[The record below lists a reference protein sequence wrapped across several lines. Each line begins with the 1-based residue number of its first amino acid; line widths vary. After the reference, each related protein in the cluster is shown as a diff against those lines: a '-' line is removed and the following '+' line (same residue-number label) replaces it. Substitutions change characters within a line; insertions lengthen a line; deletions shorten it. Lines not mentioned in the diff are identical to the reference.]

1 MAGVMMLFSSNQ
13 SDCQAISKLC
23 ATTDKRLSRVQM
35 RAPGVSTVAAGSSS
49 FLQRWF
55 IQTEVSTN
63 TQLILSPY
71 WTVCAGLASN
81 PVVNR
86 PIMPN
91 AWRSPVQSRHAT
103 LRAPTR
109 FFHALRSTQ
118 PPVRT
123 NRHRYS
129 MWFSYLVYSCIRL
142 GIIIWQF
149 QCLTSFLRCVKSAV
163 IRGSGSR
170 WR

>member
-1 MAGVMMLFSSNQ
+1 MLFSSNQ

-35 RAPGVSTVAAGSSS
+35 HAPGVSTVAAGSSS

-55 IQTEVSTN
+55 IQTEVPTN
-63 TQLILSPY
+63 TRLILSPC
-71 WTVCAGLASN
+71 WTVCAVSTSN
-81 PVVNR
+81 PVLNR

-109 FFHALRSTQ
+109 FFHARRSTQ

-123 NRHRYS
+123 NRHQYS
-129 MWFSYLVYSCIRL
+129 MWFSCLVFSCIRL
-142 GIIIWQF
+142 SIIIWQYR
-149 QCLTSFLRCVKSAV
+149 CLISFLRCMKSAI
-163 IRGSGSR
+163 IRGSGLGGG
-170 WR
+170 